1 MSEPGNDDPLVK
13 NIRLRNQ
20 RRERARHEGEPTVI
34 GRLAE
39 IGVLGW
45 IIVVPVL
52 IGLFLGRW
60 LDAITHLQLLFTA
73 LLLIAGFVLGF
84 WSAWKWMN
92 RQ

>member
-1 MSEPGNDDPLVK
+1 MSEPDDDDPLVR
-13 NIRLRNQ
+13 NIRLRSR
-20 RRERARHEGEPTVI
+20 RRERAQREGEPTI
-34 GRLAE
+34 TGRLAE

-52 IGLFLGRW
+52 IGLFVGRW
-60 LDAITHLQLLFTA
+60 LDELTHLQLLFTA
-73 LLLIAGFVLGF
+73 ALLVAGFALGF

>member
-1 MSEPGNDDPLVK
+1 MSEPDDDDPLVK
-13 NIRLRNQ
+13 NVRLRSQ
-20 RRERARHEGEPTVI
+20 RRERARREGEPTVA

-45 IIVVPVL
+45 IIIVPVL
-52 IGLFLGRW
+52 IGLFAGRW
-60 LDAITHLQLLFTA
+60 LDELTHLHLLFTSI
-73 LLLIAGFVLGF
+73 LLVAGFALGF

>member
-1 MSEPGNDDPLVK
+1 LSQPDDDDPLLRNV
-13 NIRLRNQ
+13 RLRSQ
-20 RRERARHEGEPTVI
+20 RRERARKEGEPSITA
-34 GRLAE
+34 RLAE

-52 IGLFLGRW
+52 VGLFVGRW
-60 LDAITHLQLLFTA
+60 LDELTHLRLLFTTV
-73 LLLIAGFVLGF
+73 LIIAGFVLGF